1 MSDHNEHAC
10 SECGSLL
17 HYAEHCPRL
26 NPTTPA
32 PTEQLAPTP
41 SEFPIALTFRQE
53 ADIKLWAAD
62 DQLWT
67 TQETV
72 AFNLRTLARKLVA
85 TERAAREAAD
95 TFREEL
101 RGKFHHLSDLK
112 NEWQFRAETAEARL
126 ATVGEVLTNRYN
138 EGRNLMN
145 CGAET
150 LACITQIQ
158 EYISSTTPPPIL
170 KELERLREENRK
182 LRSGWQ
188 RIGDQFKAGN
198 GPRECFRFQESCE
211 KNKGQVVETVLSCIF
226 SLWNDLSTAES
237 KLQIA
242 EQELERQK
250 EWFNEFQTVQDFIGT
265 EAWGN
270 HIGDKPSAALIGA
283 VKDLRNQLQIARE
296 ALECA
301 GYALEHP
308 DSDQWFAK
316 RATEAALAKIT
327 DGPLPS
333 DSSASRKE
341 K

>member
-170 KELERLREENRK
+170 EELRRLRKQVDTMTELSVATMSIAEDERYIWDHKMCPSCPTIEAVKK
-182 LRSGWQ
+182 LR
-188 RIGDQFKAGN
+188 IKH
-198 GPRECFRFQESCE
+198 ES
-211 KNKGQVVETVLSCIF
+211 VES
-226 SLWNDLSTAES
+226 
-237 KLQIA
+237 
-242 EQELERQK
+242 
-250 EWFNEFQTVQDFIGT
+250 
-265 EAWGN
+265 
-270 HIGDKPSAALIGA
+270 
-283 VKDLRNQLQIARE
+283 QLQIARE
-296 ALECA
+296 ALEYITGCEQA
-301 GYALEHP
+301 SDEDEGKIIYAVLR
-308 DSDQWFAK
+308 AK
-316 RATEAALAKIT
+316 TALAQIT